1 MDSWLTLWRLPGIGS
16 RSVQKLLNAFG
27 SPEEALRASEQSW
40 RMAGLKGAQLLPVSA
55 RQADISADLRWLEAE
70 NHHLLKITDSDY
82 PPQLANIPS
91 APPLLFVQGDRT
103 LLQHPQLAMVGSRN
117 PTRGGI
123 QNAKAFA
130 THLASQGFGIT
141 SGLAIGID
149 GACHEAALDTAGI
162 TIAVAATGLDR
173 VYPAKH
179 RNLARRIASE
189 GAIVSEFPI
198 GTRPRAEHFPQ
209 RNRIISGLSLGTL
222 VVEAAR
228 KSGSLISARYA
239 NDQGRELFAIPGSI
253 HNPLARGCHQLIR
266 QGAKL
271 VETAEDI
278 LEELGPLLPKTR
290 DQSPPHT
297 PNNATFNTHPPS
309 NEQAQ
314 LLEHIDFDPTPVDVI
329 ISRCGLTPEAV
340 SSMLLIMEL
349 DGQVAAEPGGFY
361 VRLAGN

>member
-1 MDSWLTLWRLPGIGS
+1 MESWLTLWRLPGIGS
-16 RSVQKLLNAFG
+16 RSVQKLLDAFG
-27 SPEEALRASEQSW
+27 TPEHALQASEQAW
-40 RMAGLKGAQLLPVSA
+40 RQAGLKGAQLLPLSA
-55 RQADISADLRWLEAE
+55 RKADISADLRWLEAE
-70 NHHLLKITDSDY
+70 HHHLLPITSPDY
-82 PPQLANIPS
+82 PAQLANIPA
-91 APPLLFVQGDRT
+91 APALLFVQGDKT
-103 LLQHPQLAMVGSRN
+103 LLHHPQLAIVGSRN
-117 PTRGGI
+117 PTQGGI

-130 THLASQGFGIT
+130 SHLASRGFGIT

-278 LEELGPLLPKTR
+278 LEELGPLLPGNVSHTMP
-290 DQSPPHT
+290 QASPDT
-297 PNNATFNTHPPS
+297 IKPS
-309 NEQAQ
+309 DEHAQ
-314 LLEHIDFDPTPVDVI
+314 MLQHIDFEPTPVDVI

-349 DGQVAAEPGGFY
+349 DGQITAEPGGFY
-361 VRLAGN
+361 IRLAEN